1 MLFLNLRDLEEKE
14 PMPGFRG
21 RFVHSENMTLAY
33 WDIAA
38 GAPLPEH
45 SHASEQITMIIEG
58 ELRFTVNGETN
69 VLGPGAVA
77 IVQSKAIHSGEAL
90 TRCRLI
96 DVFYPVREDY
106 R

>member
-1 MLFLNLRDLEEKE
+1 MLFLNLQDLEEKE

-21 RFVHSENMTLAY
+21 RFVHSENMTFAY

-45 SHASEQITMIIEG
+45 SHAPEQITFVLEG
-58 ELRFTVNGETN
+58 ELRLSVNGETN

-90 TRCRLI
+90 TPCRLI
-96 DVFYPVREDY
+96 DVFYPIREDY

>member
-1 MLFLNLRDLEEKE
+1 MLILNLQDLETRELI
-14 PMPGFRG
+14 PGFRG
-21 RFVHSENMTLAY
+21 RFVHSENMTLVD

-45 SHASEQITMIIEG
+45 SHAAEQITIVLEG
-58 ELRFTVNGETN
+58 ELRLAVDGETN
-69 VLGPGAVA
+69 VLGPGSVA
-77 IVQSKAIHSGEAL
+77 IVQSKAIHFGEAV
-90 TRCRLI
+90 TRCRVI